1 MNTAWIS
8 PSVMCM
14 SEWRGAGD
22 QLDQLIESGVELIHA
37 DVMDGEFVP
46 NMMFGTDS
54 IRNLRKACPIPLDLH
69 MMIERPDDKLPWFDI
84 QPGEYVSIHFE
95 TAKHLQRT
103 LSYIRDRGA
112 HPMVA
117 LNPSTPL
124 CMLEDILD
132 DIDGVLVMAVNPGF
146 AGQKLIPQM
155 IGKIARLRK
164 MLDETGREKMRIEVD
179 GNVSFENSTRMR
191 AAGADIFVC
200 GTSSIFAS
208 TGSIGENTAR
218 LWACIEEGS
227 KAAAVDKLLAGD
239 EIVGINDVGLS
250 GFRQEAICLVKGS
263 HKTLKLVVKR

>member
-1 MNTAWIS
+1 MNKAWVS

-22 QLDQLIESGVELIHA
+22 QLDQLIASGVELIHA

-84 QPGEYVSIHFE
+84 QPGEYVSIHYE

-124 CMLEDILD
+124 FMLEDVLD
-132 DIDGVLVMAVNPGF
+132 EIDGVLVMAVNPGF

-155 IGKIARLRK
+155 INKIARLRK
-164 MLDETGREKMRIEVD
+164 MLDETGRQAMRIEVD
-179 GNVSFENSTRMR
+179 GNVSFENAVKMR

-200 GTSSIFAS
+200 GTSSVFGKEAS
-208 TGSIGENTAR
+208 IPENVARVRECIAEGER
-218 LWACIEEGS
+218 LALHE
-227 KAAAVDKLLAGD
+227 VL
-239 EIVGINDVGLS
+239 
-250 GFRQEAICLVKGS
+250 R
-263 HKTLKLVVKR
+263 